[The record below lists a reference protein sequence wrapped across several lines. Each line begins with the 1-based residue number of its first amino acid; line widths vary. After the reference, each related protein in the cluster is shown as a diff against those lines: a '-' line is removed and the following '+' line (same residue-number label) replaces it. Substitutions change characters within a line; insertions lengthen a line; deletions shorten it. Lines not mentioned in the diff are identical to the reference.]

1 MILVA
6 LKANFSIA
14 QTKKN
19 NEPML
24 SFLSKNNFIEVK
36 RGDKST
42 YTIEFKNLGVDD
54 LIIKD
59 VSSTCLC
66 TVAKY
71 TNKPIKLGQK
81 GLIDISFDSKNKPI
95 GTIKQPIIVETNS
108 SKRYVKAILTIKIVW
123 IYTENFKFKKT
134 KR

>member
-1 MILVA
+1 MKKIIKLLLLILVA

-19 NEPML
+19 SEPML
-24 SFLSKNNFIEVK
+24 SFLSKSNFIEVK

-71 TNKPIKLGQK
+71 TKEPIKLRQK
-81 GLIDISFDSKNKPI
+81 GSIDISFDSKNKPI
-95 GTIKQPIIVETNS
+95 GTIKQPIIIETNS
-108 SKRYVKAILTIKIVW
+108 SKRYVKAILTIKIV
-123 IYTENFKFKKT
+123 
-134 KR
+134 